1 MKMRMSAKPIICAS
15 LTALLLTG
23 CGTRSSNSHV
33 NQVELESKQT
43 NPNTNTLAGQ
53 NSESVI
59 LPKLKLSKNTNESA
73 NMIGLIVYKG
83 RIYTQTD
90 THIASKFAYSLLGE
104 KIGRTKGNIDE
115 WSDQTEYAT
124 EFASSIGEIDI
135 YTVKGYDSNFRIMSY
150 LEQDGEI
157 WFEFYE
163 FLNGLTL
170 NSGEDIFKSLNMDD
184 NIQSASWEEF
194 NSWNYNKQEF
204 HNLSVNETLNKFLDT
219 LNKAKPIEQRSLQQN
234 GIFESEE
241 QKFVLLKLNDHSEVR
256 LRLFKDSYVMY
267 SNAHVFFKMDAV
279 VFDDLWKSLS

>member
-1 MKMRMSAKPIICAS
+1 
-15 LTALLLTG
+15 
-23 CGTRSSNSHV
+23 
-33 NQVELESKQT
+33 
-43 NPNTNTLAGQ
+43 
-53 NSESVI
+53 
-59 LPKLKLSKNTNESA
+59 
-73 NMIGLIVYKG
+73 VYKG
-83 RIYTQTD
+83 RIHTQTD
-90 THIASKFAYSLLGE
+90 THIASKFAHSLLGE

-135 YTVKGYDSNFRIMSY
+135 YTVNGYDSNIRIMSY

-157 WFEFYE
+157 WSEFYE
-163 FLNGLTL
+163 CLNGLTV